1 MSFYH
6 HIPTYQVETSTG
18 SALYPTEYEANI
30 HYQKYVSDNI
40 PCEFFRDGYKQKEY
54 KPIS

>member
-6 HIPTYQVETSTG
+6 QIPTYQVETSTG
-18 SALYPTEYEANI
+18 SALYPSEYEANI

-40 PCEFFRDGYKQKEY
+40 PCEFFKDGYKQKEY
-54 KPIS
+54 KPTF